1 MPCSRCN
8 GQSVEEPFYDLV
20 DDEGVLRLGV
30 WRWASRCAQCGA
42 VIADQIVNM
51 AALLP
56 AQAQIRSRPSEEG
69 RGTFM
74 MF

>member
-8 GQSVEEPFYDLV
+8 GQIVKEQFYDMV
-20 DDEGVLRLGV
+20 DDEVVLRLGA

-42 VIADQIVNM
+42 VIADQIVNT

-56 AQAQIRSRPSEEG
+56 AEAQLRSRPTEEG
-69 RGTFM
+69 LSTFM